1 MNAFR
6 FITPTTLLLRGIKE
20 RSIPYSKTFNH
31 IKTTILFE
39 CDKDAVY
46 NIRRYTFP
54 RLERL
59 VVMNDLEE
67 YEHSFLKYEYYEK
80 PPFNIYLRDDTNG
93 KKITEQPIFHN
104 PYYNMNSS
112 RFMTPQQYDYVNWI
126 CDVNGSYYKF

>member
-20 RSIPYSKTFNH
+20 KSIPYSKTFNYV
-31 IKTTILFE
+31 KTTVLFE
-39 CDKDAVY
+39 CDKNAVY

-54 RLERL
+54 YLEKL
-59 VVMNDLEE
+59 VIMNDIEE

-80 PPFNIYLRDDTNG
+80 PPFNIYLRDNTNG
-93 KKITEQPIFHN
+93 KKSTEQPIFHN

-112 RFMTPQQYDYVNWI
+112 RFMTPQQYEYVKRI
-126 CDVNGSYYKF
+126 CNIRRSYYNF